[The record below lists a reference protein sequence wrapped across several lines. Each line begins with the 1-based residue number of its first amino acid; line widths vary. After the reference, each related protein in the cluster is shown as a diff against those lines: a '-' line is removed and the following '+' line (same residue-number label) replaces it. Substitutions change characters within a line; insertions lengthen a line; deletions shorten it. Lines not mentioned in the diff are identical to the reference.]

1 MKLITEDT
9 VRHLLRTKELYDGA
23 QFELQQPSLLTPS
36 AQSFLREHHI
46 TVLPNLKNTLAEPV
60 ESLSDQKSS
69 AVVSK
74 HLPNKEVLLECQ
86 HLANL
91 LYFPDFEEETF
102 AAEWWLYFEQQ
113 QRWLK
118 KFSSQCTEQRFS
130 KEKIKTPTIP
140 VVIPLTKRRRWLFVC
155 GELEYQIAKILYRMT
170 TEEAGECSQVFLR
183 WSEELLKVIRS
194 AKNE

>member
-9 VRHLLRTKELYDGA
+9 IRHMLRRKELYDGA
-23 QFELQQPSLLTPS
+23 QFELNQPSLLTPS

-46 TVLPNLKNTLAEPV
+46 TVLHNLKNTLAEPA
-60 ESLSDQKSS
+60 ESLSVQKVS

-74 HLPNKEVLLECQ
+74 HFLKKEALLECQ

-102 AAEWWLYFEQQ
+102 TAEWWLYFEQQ
-113 QRWLK
+113 QRWLAN
-118 KFSSQCTEQRFS
+118 FSTQSTKPSFSQET
-130 KEKIKTPTIP
+130 INVPTSS
-140 VVIPLTKRRRWLFVC
+140 VVIPRTKRRRWLFVS
-155 GELEYQIAKILYRMT
+155 GELEYQIAKILYVMAN
-170 TEEAGECSQVFLR
+170 EETKEASQVFSV